1 MDKTLMLGKIES
13 KSRTGNQR
21 MRRLVRIS
29 DSVDMNLSKLWET
42 VKDKEAWHAAVHG
55 VAKSWI

>member
-1 MDKTLMLGKIES
+1 MLGKIES

-42 VKDKEAWHAAVHG
+42 VKDKEVWRAAVYV
-55 VAKSWI
+55 VAELDTT